1 MCQNQT
7 MELFFKLVN
16 NSNIDDSKLK
26 EIKDEFYKYNNFA
39 SSTEEEKVKLLEE
52 RCNFFNQEQGEL
64 EGYDCKKCK
73 NRGYISKV
81 FRNEIVDAEC
91 ECMITRRN
99 LQRLKNSGL
108 TDLMLRC
115 DFDTYKTIDKWQE
128 IIKNKAMEYMQQD
141 KRWFFIGGQVGC
153 GKTHI
158 CTAIVNELLKIG
170 KPSKYI
176 IWRDELISLRANI
189 MKDEEYSKIINPLK
203 TIEVLYIDDF
213 FKTEKGKTPTTS
225 EINIAFEIINY
236 RYNNS
241 KLITIISSEKLLS
254 EIINID
260 EAVGSRIKERTKEF
274 SLNIG
279 SDINKNYR
287 LRD

>member
-1 MCQNQT
+1 

-16 NSNIDDSKLK
+16 SSNIEDSKLK
-26 EIKDEFYKYNNFA
+26 EIKNEFNKYNNFV
-39 SSTEEEKVKLLEE
+39 SSSEEEKAKLLEE
-52 RCNFFNQEQGEL
+52 RCNYFNQEQGEL
-64 EGYDCKKCK
+64 EGYDCEECK
-73 NRGYISKV
+73 NRGYVSKV
-81 FRNEIVDAEC
+81 FRNVIVNVEC
-91 ECMITRRN
+91 KCMTTRRN
-99 LQRLKNSGL
+99 LQRIKNSNL

-115 DFDTYKTIDKWQE
+115 SFDTYETIYKWQE
-128 IIKNKAMEYMQQD
+128 IVKNKAIEYTQQGE
-141 KRWFFIGGQVGC
+141 RWFFIGGQVGC

-189 MKDEEYSKIINPLK
+189 MKDEEYSRIINPLK

-225 EINIAFEIINY
+225 EINIAFELINY

-241 KLITIISSEKLLS
+241 KLITIISSENLLS

-279 SDINKNYR
+279 NDINKNYR